1 MSLNEITSVN
11 ISQAKRRRVGR
22 GLGSGLGKT
31 GGRGSKGEGSR
42 TGGKNRG
49 PMFEGGQKPL
59 WMRIPKRGFS
69 NFVHKNRFQA
79 VRLDVVLK
87 LIEGAVIDA
96 TTLSEVGL
104 VRGDTPIKLIG
115 GRGETKLTRKLNVTL
130 DKVSAAV
137 KEAIEAAG
145 GTVSETQ
152 PAAPAPAAGK

>member
-1 MSLNEITSVN
+1 VSLTDITSVN
-11 ISQAKRRRVGR
+11 ISRAKRRRVGR

-69 NFVHKNRFQA
+69 NFVHKNRFQS
-79 VRLDVVLK
+79 VRLDVMLK
-87 LIEGAVIDA
+87 LIAGNTIDA
-96 TTLSEVGL
+96 VALTEVGL

-115 GRGETKLTRKLNVTL
+115 GRGETKITRKLTVSL

-137 KEAIEAAG
+137 KQAIEAAG
-145 GTVSETQ
+145 GTVTETQ
-152 PAAPAPAAGK
+152 SAAPVAGE